1 MKMTVHDQMKHKLMI
16 LAGLPRHP
24 TDAELDAII
33 DDIVEVKKTRLP
45 TDGDWIKAAGR
56 HVPGAG
62 THKYAGEDMS
72 NLNALLMQIQNARPS
87 SGSRKG

>member
-1 MKMTVHDQMKHKLMI
+1 MNAREQMKHKLMI

-24 TDAELDAII
+24 TDAQLDAII
-33 DDIVEVKKTRLP
+33 DDLLEVKKTRLP
-45 TDGDWIKAAGR
+45 TERDWIEAAGR
-56 HVPGAG
+56 YVPSAG

-72 NLNALLMQIQNARPS
+72 NLNALLIQIQNARPS